1 MATFSFDRQIKLSE
15 EGFDRLCEILS
26 EPAEPINIKPFSISE
41 EAKKER
47 EELLNKCF
55 QKWKKEKMTK

>member
-1 MATFSFDRQIKLSE
+1 MASFTFDRPLVLSE
-15 EGFDRLCEILS
+15 EGAVKFFEIAS
-26 EPAEPINIKPFSISE
+26 RPGKPDGIKPYFESE
-41 EAKKER
+41 EDRKER